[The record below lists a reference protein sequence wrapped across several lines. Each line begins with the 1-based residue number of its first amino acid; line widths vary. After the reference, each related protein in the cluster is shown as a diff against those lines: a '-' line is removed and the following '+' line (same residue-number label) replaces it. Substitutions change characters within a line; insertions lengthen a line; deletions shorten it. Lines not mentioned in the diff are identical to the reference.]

1 MIIVDDVRHS
11 HFCIQMKIDA
21 VNHPRHSSSPQTEP
35 VPSSEAV
42 DRRTLPATI
51 ADRLRE
57 MIIEGELAADTR
69 LNERALCDRL
79 QVSRTPLREAFRLLA
94 ADGLVRI
101 QPNRGAHV
109 VALSEKDIRESF
121 EVMGAL
127 EALSG
132 ELACQRITD
141 QEIAEIKAL
150 TYEMQACHARQ
161 NLSSY
166 YHVNR
171 AIHDRIN
178 GAGHNDLLS
187 QVYKNINLRLQNLR
201 FRSNLNH
208 DKWDRAMQEHLE
220 MADALASRDGPRLAQ
235 IMREH
240 LRRKGEAVLENLKL
254 ATDGVEAS
262 EAASVPD
269 TPDIADA
276 ASEP

>member
-1 MIIVDDVRHS
+1 MKTDPVSLSNHS
-11 HFCIQMKIDA
+11 APPAAQP
-21 VNHPRHSSSPQTEP
+21 VHSSQ
-35 VPSSEAV
+35 AV

-57 MIIEGELAADTR
+57 MIIEGELAAGTR

-94 ADGLVRI
+94 ADGLVRM

-121 EVMGAL
+121 DVMGAL

-132 ELACQRITD
+132 ELACQHITD

-150 TYEMQACHARQ
+150 TFEMQACHARR

-178 GAGHNDLLS
+178 AAGHNHLLS

-201 FRSNLNH
+201 FRSNLNQE
-208 DKWDRAMQEHLE
+208 KWDKAMAEHLE
-220 MADALASRDGPRLAQ
+220 MADALALRDGPRLAQ

-254 ATDGVEAS
+254 A
-262 EAASVPD
+262 
-269 TPDIADA
+269 ADA
-276 ASEP
+276 SDTADAPGVAGES

>member
-1 MIIVDDVRHS
+1 YPRHCLV
-11 HFCIQMKIDA
+11 CIQMKNNSVSLPNTPSA
-21 VNHPRHSSSPQTEP
+21 LPEP
-35 VPSSEAV
+35 PPVSSEAV

-57 MIIEGELAADTR
+57 MIIEGELAPGTR

-208 DKWDRAMQEHLE
+208 DKWDRAMQEHLD

-254 ATDGVEAS
+254 ATDGAEAS
-262 EAASVPD
+262 GTTGVSRIPDTADVPD
-269 TPDIADA
+269 V
-276 ASEP
+276 ASEL

>member
-1 MIIVDDVRHS
+1 
-11 HFCIQMKIDA
+11 MKIDPVSLSNPPA
-21 VNHPRHSSSPQTEP
+21 ARATEP
-35 VPSSEAV
+35 ISSEAV

-57 MIIEGELAADTR
+57 MIIEGELAAGTR

-79 QVSRTPLREAFRLLA
+79 QVSRTPLREAFRLLS
-94 ADGLVRI
+94 ADGLVRM

-121 EVMGAL
+121 EVMGVL

-132 ELACQRITD
+132 ELACQHITD
-141 QEIAEIKAL
+141 QEIAEIQAL
-150 TYEMQACHARQ
+150 TFEMQACHARR

-178 GAGHNDLLS
+178 AAGHNELLS
-187 QVYKNINLRLQNLR
+187 QVYTNINLRLQNLR
-201 FRSNLNH
+201 FRSNLNSE
-208 DKWDRAMQEHLE
+208 KWDKAMREHLE

-235 IMREH
+235 ILRQH

-254 ATDGVEAS
+254 AA
-262 EAASVPD
+262 
-269 TPDIADA
+269 ADA
-276 ASEP
+276 GGASGTADAPDAPDAAGEP

>member
-1 MIIVDDVRHS
+1 
-11 HFCIQMKIDA
+11 MKIDS
-21 VNHPRHSSSPQTEP
+21 VSLPNHSSSPTAEP
-35 VPSSEAV
+35 AQASEAV

-57 MIIEGELAADTR
+57 MIIEGELAAGAR
-69 LNERALCDRL
+69 LNERELCDRL
-79 QVSRTPLREAFRLLA
+79 QVSRTPLREAFRLLSA
-94 ADGLVRI
+94 EGLVRI

-132 ELACQRITD
+132 ELACQHITE
-141 QEIAEIKAL
+141 QEIAEIRAL
-150 TYEMQACHARQ
+150 TFEMQACHARQ

-178 GAGHNDLLS
+178 AAGQNHLLS
-187 QVYKNINLRLQNLR
+187 QVYQNINLRLQNLR

-208 DKWDRAMQEHLE
+208 EKWDRAMREHLE
-220 MADALASRDGPRLAQ
+220 MVDALASRDGPRLAQ
-235 IMREH
+235 IMRDH
-240 LRRKGEAVLENLKL
+240 LRRKGEAVLESLRLHADTLSTTHN
-254 ATDGVEAS
+254 ADI
-262 EAASVPD
+262 PD
-269 TPDIADA
+269 DPGE
-276 ASEP
+276 S